1 MSQWSK
7 LEKSLRPVLFYGNN
21 WISLIGGALTT
32 ASAFVLIGFWIVSFF
47 GHAGPTNPYVGLV
60 VDLALPGLFVLGLI
74 LIPLGMWLR
83 HKEVTAAGQVPT
95 VFPAIDLK
103 DPFFRRGIEV
113 VLVATFINFVIVGT
127 ASYRGISYMDSPNF
141 CGQSCHVMAPQWTAY
156 QVSPHSHVACV
167 ECHIGSG
174 VSAAVHAK
182 VNGTKQLIEVAL
194 HTYPAPIKASLNVL
208 RPARA
213 TCEECHS
220 PTRFVGEKLLV
231 ETAFGDDEKNSPT
244 RTVLAL
250 HLGGVDSLSHLSG
263 IHGHHLDH
271 YEYVA
276 TDATNQTIISVK
288 KHNPDGSTT
297 EFVSSDWKGPV
308 AGVTR
313 QMDCMDCH
321 NQATHVFETPQ
332 DAINHAMLDGSPNPA
347 LPFVHKKGLEL
358 IQAQY
363 SSQDEAA
370 AKITAGL
377 SDFYRSQYPAVWSGQ
392 RGAVDAAA
400 KTLVAIY
407 KRNVFPSMKV
417 TWGTYP
423 NNIGHNAFPGCFRC
437 HDGSHTSKDG
447 KTISNDCALCH
458 NLLAVD
464 EPNPKQ
470 LTDLGFLQSA
480 DASAAPA
487 K

>member
-1 MSQWSK
+1 MPQFGR

-21 WISLIGGALTT
+21 IISLIGGALTT
-32 ASAFVLIGFWIVSFF
+32 ASAFVLIGFWVVNTF
-47 GHAGPTNPYVGLV
+47 GHGGSNNPYLGIIFDVF
-60 VDLALPGLFVLGLI
+60 LPGLFVLGLI
-74 LIPLGMWLR
+74 LIPLGIWLR
-83 HKEVTAAGQVPT
+83 YNRLKALGEVPSIYPRIG
-95 VFPAIDLK
+95 LK
-103 DPFFRRGIEV
+103 DPVFRRGIELV
-113 VLVATFINFVIVGT
+113 VAATFINFVIVGT
-127 ASYRGISYMDSPNF
+127 ASYRAVAYMDSPNF
-141 CGQSCHVMAPQWTAY
+141 CGQTCHVMAPQWTAY

-174 VSAAVHAK
+174 VGAAVHAK
-182 VNGTKQLIEVAL
+182 VNGTKQLIEVTL
-194 HTYPAPIKASLNVL
+194 HDYPTPIKASLSVL

-231 ETAFGDDEKNSPT
+231 ETAYGDDEKNSMT
-244 RTVLAL
+244 RTVLVL

-276 TDATNQTIISVK
+276 ADATNQNIIAVNQRNS
-288 KHNPDGSTT
+288 DGSVTQY
-297 EFVSSDWKGPV
+297 VSSDWKGPV
-308 AGVTR
+308 KGITR

-332 DAINHAMLDGSPNPA
+332 DAINKAMVDGSPNPA
-347 LPFVHKKGLEL
+347 LPFIHKKGLEL

-370 AKITAGL
+370 AKITAGVG
-377 SDFYRSQYPAVWSGQ
+377 DYYRTQYPAIWSGQ

-400 KTLVAIY
+400 KTLIAIY
-407 KRNVFPSMKV
+407 DRNVYPNMKV

-437 HDGSHTSKDG
+437 HDGNHTSKDG
-447 KTISNDCALCH
+447 KTINNDCSVCH
-458 NLLAVD
+458 NLLAVY
-464 EPNPKQ
+464 EANPKQ
-470 LTDLGFLQSA
+470 LTDLGLQ
-480 DASAAPA
+480 PGQ
-487 K
+487 

>member
-1 MSQWSK
+1 MSQLSK
-7 LEKSLRPVLFYGNN
+7 LEKSLRPVLFFGNN
-21 WISLIGGALTT
+21 PISLIGGALTS
-32 ASAFVLIGFWIVSFF
+32 ASAFVLIGFWVVAFF
-47 GHAGPTNPYVGLV
+47 GHSGSNNPYVGLV
-60 VDLALPGLFVLGLI
+60 VDLFLPGLFVLGLV
-74 LIPLGMWLR
+74 LIPIGIWLR
-83 HKEVTAAGQVPT
+83 HKQLKAVGELPSVYPQ
-95 VFPAIDLK
+95 IDLK

-113 VLVATFINFVIVGT
+113 VIAATFINFVILGT
-127 ASYRGISYMDSPNF
+127 ASYRGIAYMDSPNF
-141 CGQSCHVMAPQWTAY
+141 CGQTCHVMAPQWAAY

-174 VSAAVHAK
+174 VSAAVQAK
-182 VNGTKQLIEVAL
+182 VNGTKQLIEVTL
-194 HTYPAPIKASLNVL
+194 GNYPTPIKASLSAL

-213 TCEECHS
+213 TCEACHS

-231 ETAFGDDEKNSPT
+231 KTSYGDDEKNAAT
-244 RTVLAL
+244 RTMLVL

-276 TDATNQTIISVK
+276 SDAGNQTIISVNQ
-288 KHNPDGSTT
+288 HNPDGSVT
-297 EFVSSDWKGPV
+297 EYVSSDWKGPV
-308 AGVTR
+308 KGVTR

-321 NQATHVFETPQ
+321 NQATHVFQTPQ
-332 DAINHAMLDGSPNPA
+332 DAINEAMQDGSPSPA
-347 LPFVHKKGLEL
+347 LPFIHKKGMEL

-363 SSQDEAA
+363 SSQADAA
-370 AKITAGL
+370 AKITSGL
-377 SDFYRSQYPAVWSGQ
+377 QDFYRTQYSGLWNGQ
-392 RGAVDAAA
+392 HGQVDSAA

-407 KRNVFPSMKV
+407 NRNVFPNMKV

-464 EPNPKQ
+464 EANPKQ
-470 LTDLGFLQSA
+470 LSDLGLQQ
-480 DASAAPA
+480 
-487 K
+487 

>member
-1 MSQWSK
+1 MSQLSK
-7 LEKSLRPVLFYGNN
+7 LEKSLRPVLFFGNN
-21 WISLIGGALTT
+21 PISLIGGALTS
-32 ASAFVLIGFWIVSFF
+32 ASAFVLIGFWVVAFF
-47 GHAGPTNPYVGLV
+47 GHSGSNNPYVGLV
-60 VDLALPGLFVLGLI
+60 VDLFLPGLFVLGLV
-74 LIPLGMWLR
+74 LIPIGIWLR
-83 HKEVTAAGQVPT
+83 HKQLKAVGELPSVYPQ
-95 VFPAIDLK
+95 IDLK

-113 VLVATFINFVIVGT
+113 VIAATFINFVILGT
-127 ASYRGISYMDSPNF
+127 ASYRGIAYMDSPNF
-141 CGQSCHVMAPQWTAY
+141 CGQTCHVMAPQWAAY

-174 VSAAVHAK
+174 VSAAVQAK
-182 VNGTKQLIEVAL
+182 VNGTKQLIEVTL
-194 HTYPAPIKASLNVL
+194 GNYPTPIKASLSAL

-213 TCEECHS
+213 TCEACHS

-231 ETAFGDDEKNSPT
+231 KTSYGDDEKNAAT
-244 RTVLAL
+244 RTMLVL

-276 TDATNQTIISVK
+276 SDAGNQTIISVNQ
-288 KHNPDGSTT
+288 HNPDGSVT
-297 EFVSSDWKGPV
+297 EYVSSDWKGPV
-308 AGVTR
+308 KGVTR

-321 NQATHVFETPQ
+321 NQATHVFQTPQ
-332 DAINHAMLDGSPNPA
+332 DAINEAMQDGSPSPA
-347 LPFVHKKGLEL
+347 LPFIHKKGMEL

-363 SSQDEAA
+363 SSQADAA
-370 AKITAGL
+370 AKITSGL
-377 SDFYRSQYPAVWSGQ
+377 QDFYRTQYSGLWNGQ
-392 RGAVDAAA
+392 HGQVDSAA

-407 KRNVFPSMKV
+407 NRNVFPNMKV

-464 EPNPKQ
+464 EANPKQ
-470 LTDLGFLQSA
+470 LTDLGLQQ
-480 DASAAPA
+480 
-487 K
+487 